1 MNARAITT
9 HFGVAVLAFALG
21 YAVFSAR
28 KEGESAIRHSD
39 DPTAE
44 FAEIVQIQ
52 DAHARA
58 KALLDFFASA
68 DPAWAERLRAEVD
81 PQASEIVLDEIGEIL
96 FASWWARS
104 NPEAA
109 FENRIDPAWRN
120 RNPWLREVMI
130 AWSAKDPAQAAVAA
144 NTLPPNPDRGV
155 VEAVRI
161 LVDHWWDKPE
171 SANPTPLVDLIRKLE
186 VVPRAGA
193 IQRLIELSMKH
204 RGVEETEKFVES
216 LPEEEDIGVSV
227 QSEMLA
233 RFGQAL
239 LDYDKPHAIRWAN
252 KHGRGRKGSGV
263 LRHLAFSW
271 GKENGPEAMDWAMK
285 LEDETQRP
293 AIIYRVWLSFRQE
306 KPEEAA
312 QWLLAQGP
320 TPILEGVYA
329 RYLTGLG
336 MDKKPTEGFE
346 IAERADDDL
355 LRERLRTAVALG
367 WAQSDPEATT
377 KWLETAKLAPDLDAR
392 VRKVMQAKP
401 AQPMV
406 LSDPNAG

>member
-1 MNARAITT
+1 
-9 HFGVAVLAFALG
+9 
-21 YAVFSAR
+21 
-28 KEGESAIRHSD
+28 
-39 DPTAE
+39 
-44 FAEIVQIQ
+44 
-52 DAHARA
+52 
-58 KALLDFFASA
+58 
-68 DPAWAERLRAEVD
+68 
-81 PQASEIVLDEIGEIL
+81 
-96 FASWWARS
+96 
-104 NPEAA
+104 
-109 FENRIDPAWRN
+109 
-120 RNPWLREVMI
+120 MI
-130 AWSAKDPAQAAVAA
+130 AWSATDPAQAAKAA

-171 SANPTPLVDLIRKLE
+171 SADPTPLVDLIRKLE

-193 IQRLIELSMKH
+193 IQRLIELSMKN
-204 RGVEETEKFVES
+204 RGVEATEKFVES

-239 LDYDKPHAIRWAN
+239 LDYDKEHAVRWAN

-271 GKENGPEAMDWAMK
+271 GKENGPEAMQWAMN

-320 TPILEGVYA
+320 TPTLEGVYA

-336 MDKKPTEGFE
+336 MENKQTEGFE
-346 IAERADDDL
+346 IAERAEDDL

-367 WAQSDPEATT
+367 WAQSDPEAAE
-377 KWLETAKLAPDLDAR
+377 KWLETAKLAPDLEAR
-392 VRKVMQAKP
+392 VRKAMQSKP

-406 LSDPNAG
+406 LSNPSAS

>member
-1 MNARAITT
+1 MNARAIAT
-9 HFGVAVLAFALG
+9 HLGVAVLAFALG
-21 YAVFSAR
+21 YAVFSNRAGSTP
-28 KEGESAIRHSD
+28 EIRHSD
-39 DPTAE
+39 DPVAE
-44 FAEIVQIQ
+44 FAEIVQIE

-58 KALLDFFASA
+58 RGLVDFFASA
-68 DPAWAERLRAEVD
+68 DPAWAERLRDAVD
-81 PQASEIVLDEIGEIL
+81 PAESKIVLDEIGEIL

-109 FENRIDPAWRN
+109 FERRIDPAWRN

-130 AWSAKDPAQAAVAA
+130 AWSATDPTQAAKAA

-171 SANPTPLVDLIRKLE
+171 SADPTPLLDLIRKLE

-204 RGVEETEKFVES
+204 RGVEATEAFVES

-227 QSEMLA
+227 QSEVLA
-233 RFGQAL
+233 RFGQSL
-239 LDYDKPHAIRWAN
+239 LEYDKDHAIRWAN

-271 GKENGPEAMDWAMK
+271 GQKDGPEAMQWAMN

-293 AIIYRVWLSFRQE
+293 AIVYRVWLSFRQE

-320 TPILEGVYA
+320 IPALEGVYA

-336 MDKKPTEGFE
+336 LEKKQTEAFE
-346 IAERADDDL
+346 IAERAEDAA
-355 LRERLRTAVALG
+355 LRDRLRAAVATG

-377 KWLETAKLAPDLDAR
+377 KWLETAKLAPELEER
-392 VRKVMQAKP
+392 IRKVMQNAP

-406 LSDPNAG
+406 LSKPGES